1 MNYENLAGILNRHIF
16 GESKKALLEKLAS
29 EPHRFIGLFR
39 PSKPKTKV
47 MQYLLQSREIRFGDA
62 MEEAI
67 QQILSDLGFT
77 QLDRAIQGVRGR
89 LSLDLHFK
97 DDEHAYFVEQKVR
110 DDHDS
115 SKKVGQVGNFAQKLD
130 LLAALHE
137 GNLIGVMYF
146 IDPEM
151 HKNQAYYVGRLKEL
165 EEETGVELHLFY
177 GSELFEFLG
186 YPEIWGQMTE
196 WLARWQGELPDFPEL
211 NFDLNPEQSFEEI
224 KNLAPRHLES
234 LLSNAELW
242 ESGVMR
248 VLFPEGTTL
257 RLLAN
262 YLSQHTSSARQR
274 VSITLLALL
283 RQHYSLTEGA

>member
-1 MNYENLAGILNRHIF
+1 MNYEGFASILNRHIF
-16 GESKKALLEKLAS
+16 GESKKALLEKLAN

-77 QLDRAIQGVRGR
+77 QLDRTIQGGRGR

-97 DDEHAYFVEQKVR
+97 DDERSYFVEQKVR

-115 SKKVGQVGNFAQKLD
+115 SKKVGQVANFAQKLN
-130 LLAALHE
+130 LLVNLHD
-137 GNLIGVMYF
+137 GNLVGIMYF
-146 IDPEM
+146 IDPGM
-151 HKNQAYYVGRLKEL
+151 HKNQGYYIERLNEL

-177 GSELFEFLG
+177 GSELF
-186 YPEIWGQMTE
+186 GQITG
-196 WLARWQGELPDFPEL
+196 WLARWQGELSDFPEV

-234 LLSNAELW
+234 LLSNTELW
-242 ESGVMR
+242 ERGVMS

-257 RLLAN
+257 QRLQTHLAEHPSRIRRSVAEILFN
-262 YLSQHTSSARQR
+262 
-274 VSITLLALL
+274 LLES
-283 RQHYSLTEGA
+283 YY

>member
-1 MNYENLAGILNRHIF
+1 MNYEDFAGILNRHIF

-39 PSKPKTKV
+39 PSKPRTKV

-77 QLDRAIQGVRGR
+77 QLDRTVQGEKGH
-89 LSLDLHFK
+89 LSLDLHFE
-97 DDEHAYFVEQKVR
+97 DDQRAYFVEQKVR

-130 LLAALHE
+130 LLANLHE
-137 GNLIGVMYF
+137 GNLVGVMYF
-146 IDPEM
+146 IDPGM
-151 HKNQAYYVGRLKEL
+151 SKNQAYYRTRLNEFGEK
-165 EEETGVELHLFY
+165 TGVELHLFY
-177 GSELFEFLG
+177 GSELLEFLG
-186 YPEIWGQMTE
+186 HPEVWERMTG
-196 WLARWQGELPDFPEL
+196 WLARWQGELSDFPEV

-224 KNLAPRHLES
+224 KNLAPRHLTS
-234 LLSNAELW
+234 LLTNTELW

-248 VLFPEGTTL
+248 VLFPEGKTL
-257 RLLAN
+257 LLLQQ
-262 YLSQHTSSARQR
+262 YLARHSSSARRRTAQ
-274 VSITLLALL
+274 LLL
-283 RQHYSLTEGA
+283 RML